1 MRFETLYRLSFNV
14 MLFLATLALNI
25 DVARDN
31 PTAPLYPL
39 AVAIAAAIAFVTV
52 DRNPKLG
59 LNREAANVLGLASIL
74 LSYAEYRYDESLLV
88 LAMGHW
94 LVYLQIIKMFLP
106 KTVEDDWFLF
116 LLALTQVIVGA
127 FQPGDYVGAVILAW
141 ALTAMWTLGLFHL
154 RREAGRVLAT
164 PASALPV
171 FVPTAEGKTRER
183 PKPEPGPLADGPS
196 PRDHDPYPNLVN
208 GPFLASVSGMAM
220 LTLLLGGLIFLLMPR
235 WDSDRARRFQNQ
247 SMTKHLTGFSDS
259 VKLGQMGEILEN
271 DTVVM
276 SIEMF
281 DAQAN
286 RVTPELEGLWR
297 GISLQ
302 RYEEGRWS
310 RARASPVDFE
320 ARDIELS
327 RPMRTIRQVI
337 KLEQLDT
344 DVLFAMRPVRWAD
357 GSDLVLNQNDGSL
370 YRLDLRPDVAY
381 IPRMN
386 RNPGTYSYTVVS
398 IPDAPTQPYEKYP
411 PAEVI
416 EDELLDV
423 PTEMRAR
430 LTTLVDQVLQGV
442 PADDLVARAEALE
455 RYLRDGEF
463 LYSLRMGVTDPSID
477 PIEDFLFNRKEGHCE
492 YFASALTLLLRTAG
506 IPARM
511 VNGFKGG
518 DYNGL
523 AGMLYVRQKH
533 AHSWSEALIGR
544 SGRSPIWKTLDATP
558 ARQRAEVL
566 AQVGGIGSRMR
577 PATDFLRY
585 LWVFYVVGFDSAR
598 QDRIIYGPI
607 RALFAEARN
616 GFVIMAAVARRV
628 FAWLLDFPSFASVFS
643 VRGFLVAVLS
653 LFLITGSV
661 LAVRRVVRW
670 LRSRRQGVRD
680 DHDEQASAVA
690 AYRRLV
696 DLLGRIGLK
705 RPAPETPREFA
716 RRAADSLSAR
726 GPDQAALPDRVVE
739 AFYRVRFGDQ
749 PLAPD
754 EVDRL
759 ETDLDAL
766 ESSIDRP

>member
-39 AVAIAAAIAFVTV
+39 AVAVAAAIAFVTV

-59 LNREAANVLGLASIL
+59 LNRELANLLGLASIL
-74 LSYAEYRYDESLLV
+74 LSYAEYRYDPSLLV

-116 LLALTQVIVGA
+116 LLGLTQVIVGA
-127 FQPGDYVGAVILAW
+127 FQPGDYVGVVILAW

-154 RREAGRVLAT
+154 RREAGRVLTPAPEPAT
-164 PASALPV
+164 PASP
-171 FVPTAEGKTRER
+171 E
-183 PKPEPGPLADGPS
+183 PEPGPEPKAVPLVHSLREP
-196 PRDHDPYPNLVN
+196 DPYPNLVN

-235 WDSDRARRFQNQ
+235 WESDRARRFRAQG
-247 SMTKHLTGFSDS
+247 MTSHLTGFSDS

-271 DTVVM
+271 DSIVM

-281 DAQAN
+281 DSN
-286 RVTPELEGLWR
+286 DRRVTPELEGLWR

-302 RYEEGRWS
+302 RYENGRWS
-310 RARASPVDFE
+310 RSRARPVEFE
-320 ARDIELS
+320 EKDILDARPL
-327 RPMRTIRQVI
+327 RTIRQMI
-337 KLEQLDT
+337 KLEQVDT
-344 DVLFAMRPVRWAD
+344 DVLFAMRPIRWAD
-357 GSDLVLNQNDGSL
+357 GPDLVMNRNDGSL

-386 RNPGTYSYTVVS
+386 RNPGAYSYTVLS
-398 IPDAPTQPYEKYP
+398 APASPLQPFENYP
-411 PAEVI
+411 SPSVIETELLAVPEAIRPRLTALAEGVVRDIPAE
-416 EDELLDV
+416 D
-423 PTEMRAR
+423 P
-430 LTTLVDQVLQGV
+430 
-442 PADDLVARAEALE
+442 VARAEALE
-455 RYLRDGEF
+455 RFLRDGEYT
-463 LYSLRMGVTDPSID
+463 YSLRMGVIDPNID

-492 YFASALTLLLRTAG
+492 YFASALTLLLRTVG
-506 IPARM
+506 IPARI

-518 DYNGL
+518 DYNDL

-533 AHSWSEALIGR
+533 AHSWAEALVGR
-544 SGRSPIWKTLDATP
+544 TVDQPIWKTLDATP
-558 ARQRAEVL
+558 ARQRAELVS
-566 AQVGGIGSRMR
+566 QVGGLGSRLR
-577 PATDFLRY
+577 FATDFVRY
-585 LWVFYVVGFDSAR
+585 LWVFYVVGFDASR

-607 RALFAEARN
+607 RALFSEARR
-616 GFVIMAAVARRV
+616 GFALMSAVARRV
-628 FAWLLDFPSFASVFS
+628 LAWLLDFPSLASVFS
-643 VRGFLVAVLS
+643 IRGFLVAVLS
-653 LFLITGSV
+653 LLLISGV
-661 LAVRRVVRW
+661 ILLLRRVARW
-670 LRSRRQGVRD
+670 LGARRGGRRD
-680 DHDEQASAVA
+680 ADDEQASAVA

-716 RRAADSLSAR
+716 RRASDSLSIR
-726 GPDQAALPDRVVE
+726 GPDQAAVPDRVVD
-739 AFYRVRFGDQ
+739 AFYRVRFGDR

-759 ETDLDAL
+759 ESDLDAL
-766 ESSIDRP
+766 ESSIDNP